1 MKILVVDDHPVMR
14 EGLSA
19 LLRQEGPQTTIVQAS
34 SAAEALAAVEKH
46 GDLDIVVLDL
56 LMPGTSGLSA
66 ISEIGHAR
74 PELPVIVLSSSEDPR
89 DVRNA
94 LSQGALGYVPKSA
107 SQTTLLSAIRLVMS
121 GELYIPS
128 LILNQ
133 VAAAKSVVDRSMARA
148 LLTPRQ
154 IDVLRRISESLP
166 NKTIAYEMDLS
177 EKTVKAHITAIFRAL
192 NVVNRTQA
200 AAAGRDLGLIQS
212 TPEADMAP
220 KPMKRP

>member
-1 MKILVVDDHPVMR
+1 LR

-19 LLRQEGPQTTIVQAS
+19 LLRQEGPQTIIVQAS
-34 SAAEALAAVEKH
+34 SAAEALAAVERH

-56 LMPGTSGLSA
+56 MMPGTGGLST
-66 ISEIGHAR
+66 ISEIGRAR

-107 SQTTLLSAIRLVMS
+107 SQTTLLSAIRLVMN
-121 GELYIPS
+121 GELYIPP
-128 LILNQ
+128 LMLNQ
-133 VAAAKSVVDRSMARA
+133 VAAAKSVADRPMVRA
-148 LLTPRQ
+148 LLTTRQ
-154 IDVLRRISESLP
+154 IDVLRRISEGQP

-177 EKTVKAHITAIFRAL
+177 EKSVKAHITAIFKAL

-200 AAAGRDLGLIQS
+200 
-212 TPEADMAP
+212 DMAQN
-220 KPMKRP
+220 PMKRP